1 MKVAE
6 AQFTTHA
13 SSVRSFASPHE
24 FSRITGSVDL
34 SFLSDTDFGHMDLLC
49 LVVDGLRAGR

>member
-1 MKVAE
+1 VAE

-49 LVVDGLRAGR
+49 LVVDGIRAGR